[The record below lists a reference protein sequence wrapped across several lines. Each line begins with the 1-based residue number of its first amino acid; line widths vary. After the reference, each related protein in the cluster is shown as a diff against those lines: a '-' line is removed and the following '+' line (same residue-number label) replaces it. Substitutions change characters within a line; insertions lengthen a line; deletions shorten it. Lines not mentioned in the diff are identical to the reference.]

1 MIKNKKSSSLVDSI
15 WIRETEFW
23 HYWVW
28 FLKTNLNPDRTDH
41 HDKNADSALKQLKWA
56 WGDLV
61 TACMNLDESHD
72 PDLRKRSMLTD
83 FLFKCNLIVDRQC
96 GFVRSCIYPNSPP
109 HLQLSDM
116 PPDADF
122 GFSKKG
128 QLILSAFD
136 PTTTSAT
143 PTRSDSSS
151 VLTNGSYPSTHQT
164 PPSPDHLQE
173 WLFAAAQVGGATAD
187 GNAELAVDLSWLV
200 GVCTCR
206 GGTRRWSPWPGPLPP
221 VWALAWLVRVLQAAP
236 LKASL
241 WNISTPEGSP
251 TGEAAVSRAPP
262 WGCKESLP

>member
-72 PDLRKRSMLTD
+72 PDLRKLSMLTD

-109 HLQLSDM
+109 ICSWVTCLLT
-116 PPDADF
+116 P
-122 GFSKKG
+122 
-128 QLILSAFD
+128 
-136 PTTTSAT
+136 TSAS
-143 PTRSDSSS
+143 PKRANSSWAP
-151 VLTNGSYPSTHQT
+151 LIQPLLQPRPPAQT
-164 PPSPDHLQE
+164 PPPSWPMAHIHPSIRLHPLLTICRSGSLLQP
-173 WLFAAAQVGGATAD
+173 
-187 GNAELAVDLSWLV
+187 
-200 GVCTCR
+200 R
-206 GGTRRWSPWPGPLPP
+206 
-221 VWALAWLVRVLQAAP
+221 
-236 LKASL
+236 
-241 WNISTPEGSP
+241 
-251 TGEAAVSRAPP
+251 
-262 WGCKESLP
+262 